1 MPQSAS
7 KVLVLFLGQAED
19 LPVSV
24 CHTDLAELFSKL
36 IQNME
41 QAPLTMITRITA
53 TPRAVIKN
61 SQHPSCLVEHEAW
74 QARLPAVSQVRE
86 TLNAVGRLADHEA
99 SLQAVGAVLPGRST
113 RVGAPQA

>member
-1 MPQSAS
+1 VPQSAS

-41 QAPLTMITRITA
+41 QAL
-53 TPRAVIKN
+53 
-61 SQHPSCLVEHEAW
+61 
-74 QARLPAVSQVRE
+74 
-86 TLNAVGRLADHEA
+86 
-99 SLQAVGAVLPGRST
+99 
-113 RVGAPQA
+113 